1 MMSITI
7 YSVCFL
13 TPVFKNL
20 CVTVFLFMK
29 IASLVVLVVLLN
41 GLLGWSINLPQ
52 DVGADVPSGKLNS
65 LSFAPFREGQGPL
78 DEKFP
83 TPEQIDADLRLM
95 GEKTHTIRTY
105 ASAEGS
111 MPTIPALAR
120 KYGLKMIQGAWL
132 GSIKEDNKAEIAEVI
147 RSANANPDVV
157 KRVIVGNEVLLR
169 GDLDSKKIIEYI
181 REVKRSVK
189 QPVSYAD
196 VWSMYMKHPELI
208 KEVDFITIHIL
219 PYWEDEPI
227 TVDQAPKHIERI
239 FKQVQQ
245 EADAIAPGKPILI
258 GESGWPGEG
267 RQRGWSV
274 PSVVNE
280 AKFIRALIEVAN
292 KNGFDYNIVE
302 AFNQSW
308 KSELEGVVGANW
320 GLYSVDRKEVFPLTG
335 KVYENPDWLKGV
347 IASTILFLIIVAY
360 YWKSLQS
367 LSLSR
372 VAFFLLFSQ
381 LLTLLLAN
389 MVENLWYTSYSD
401 WQRFQTVLTVGLNA
415 ILAGLI
421 LQRSYGLLAN
431 KAVNPKFGAWIYTL
445 YMLFAGFA
453 VYKTFGLALNGRY
466 ISFPTVAVY
475 VPVVGMFG
483 LMIISYMTESPWSLK
498 AVEINRLAG
507 HPNAKA
513 DQDKIM
519 GYALLI
525 VGMTLIIW
533 ETKAFMIS
541 RDFILAYPNIGERIG
556 VAFIFSVTNYQLMA
570 WLMCLAILA
579 LPLLVSGDKK

>member
-1 MMSITI
+1 
-7 YSVCFL
+7 
-13 TPVFKNL
+13 
-20 CVTVFLFMK
+20 MK
-29 IASLVVLVVLLN
+29 TASFAILVVLLN
-41 GLLGWSINLPQ
+41 GLLGWLTNLPQ

-95 GEKTHTIRTY
+95 GEKTHSIRTY
-105 ASAEGS
+105 ASAEGITPII
-111 MPTIPALAR
+111 PTLAR
-120 KYGLKMIQGAWL
+120 KHGLKMIQGAWL
-132 GSIKEDNKAEIAEVI
+132 GSVKEDNKAEIAEVI

-169 GDLDSKKIIEYI
+169 GDLDSKKLIEYI

-196 VWSMYMKHPELI
+196 VWSMYMKYPELI

-227 TVDQAPKHIERI
+227 TVDQAPAHIERI
-239 FKQVQQ
+239 FKQVQR
-245 EADAIAPGKPILI
+245 EADAISPGKPILI

-280 AKFIRALIEVAN
+280 AKFIRALIKVAN

-335 KVYENPDWLKGV
+335 LVYENPDWLNGT
-347 IASTILFLIIVAY
+347 IASTIFFLGIVACC
-360 YWKSLQS
+360 WKQLQS
-367 LSLSR
+367 LSTMRL
-372 VAFFLLFSQ
+372 AFFLLFSQ
-381 LLTLLLAN
+381 LLSSLLAN
-389 MVENLWYTSYSD
+389 MAENLWYTSYSD
-401 WQRFQTVLTVGLNA
+401 WQRFQTILTVGLNTV
-415 ILAGLI
+415 LAGLI
-421 LQRSYGLLAN
+421 LQRGYGLLAN
-431 KAVNPKFGAWIYTL
+431 QAANPKFGAWIYTL
-445 YMLFAGFA
+445 YIIFAGFA

-466 ISFPTVAVY
+466 ISFPTVSIY
-475 VPVVGMFG
+475 IPVVGVFG
-483 LMIISYMTESPWSLK
+483 LMIISYITVRPRSLPII
-498 AVEINRLAG
+498 EINRLAG
-507 HPNAKA
+507 HQNTKA

-525 VGMTLIIW
+525 MSLILTIW
-533 ETKAFMIS
+533 ETKAFMVS
-541 RDFILAYPNIGERIG
+541 RDFILAYPNVGERMGI
-556 VAFIFSVTNYQLMA
+556 AFIFSATNYQLLI
-570 WLMCLAILA
+570 WLMCLAILT
-579 LPLLVSGDKK
+579 LPLLVNGNKTDKE

>member
-1 MMSITI
+1 
-7 YSVCFL
+7 
-13 TPVFKNL
+13 
-20 CVTVFLFMK
+20 MK
-29 IASLVVLVVLLN
+29 IASFVVLIVLLN
-41 GLLGWSINLPQ
+41 GLLGWSMNLPQ
-52 DVGADVPSGKLNS
+52 DVGTDVPSGKLNS

-83 TPEQIDADLRLM
+83 NPEQIDDDLRLM

-111 MPTIPALAR
+111 MPMIPGLAR
-120 KYGLKMIQGAWL
+120 KHGLKMIQGAWL

-157 KRVIVGNEVLLR
+157 NRVIVGNEVLLR
-169 GDLDSKKIIEYI
+169 GDLDSKKLIEYI

-227 TVDQAPKHIERI
+227 TVDQAPAHIERI

-280 AKFIRALIEVAN
+280 AKFIRALIKVAN

-335 KVYENPDWLKGV
+335 LVYENPDWLKGV
-347 IASTILFLIIVAY
+347 ITSTVLFLIIAGY
-360 YWKSLQS
+360 YWKPLQT
-367 LSLSR
+367 LSSAR
-372 VAFFLLFSQ
+372 IAFFLLFSQ
-381 LLTLLLAN
+381 LLTVLLAD
-389 MVENLWYTSYSD
+389 MAETLWYTSYSD
-401 WQRFQTVLTVGLNA
+401 WQRLQTIVTIGLNA
-415 ILAGLI
+415 VLAGLI
-421 LQRSYGLLAN
+421 LQRGHDLLAHKTAN
-431 KAVNPKFGAWIYTL
+431 LKFGAWIYIL
-445 YMLFAGFA
+445 YILFAGFA

-475 VPVVGMFG
+475 IPVVGMLG
-483 LMIISYMTESPWSLK
+483 LMIISYITESAWSLK

-507 HPNAKA
+507 HRNSKA

-519 GYALLI
+519 GYALLA
-525 VGMTLIIW
+525 VAMTLIIW
-533 ETKAFMIS
+533 EAKAFMIS
-541 RDFILAYPNIGERIG
+541 RDFVLAYPNVGERIG
-556 VAFIFSVTNYQLMA
+556 VAFVFSVTNYQLA
-570 WLMCLAILA
+570 LWLMCLAILA
-579 LPLLVSGDKK
+579 LPLLVSGNKTDK

>member
-1 MMSITI
+1 
-7 YSVCFL
+7 
-13 TPVFKNL
+13 
-20 CVTVFLFMK
+20 MK
-29 IASLVVLVVLLN
+29 IASFVVLIILLN
-41 GLLGWSINLPQ
+41 GLLGWSTNLPQ

-83 TPEQIDADLRLM
+83 SPEQIDADLRLM
-95 GEKTHTIRTY
+95 GEKTHSIRTY

-111 MPTIPALAR
+111 MKDIPALAR
-120 KYGLKMIQGAWL
+120 KHGLKMIQGAWL
-132 GSIKEDNKAEIAEVI
+132 GSIKADNKTEIAEVI

-169 GDLDSKKIIEYI
+169 GDLQSGQLIEYI

-196 VWSMYMKHPELI
+196 VWSMYMKYPELI
-208 KEVDFITIHIL
+208 REVDFITIHIL

-227 TVDQAPKHIERI
+227 TVDQAPGHIERI

-280 AKFIRALIEVAN
+280 AKFIRALIKVAN

-335 KVYENPDWLKGV
+335 LVYENPDWFKGV
-347 IASTILFLIIVAY
+347 IASTILFLGIVAY
-360 YWKSLQS
+360 CWKPLRS
-367 LSLSR
+367 LSSIRLG
-372 VAFFLLFSQ
+372 FFLLFSQ
-381 LLTLLLAN
+381 VLSLLLAN
-389 MVENLWYTSYSD
+389 MAENLWYTSYSD
-401 WQRFQTVLTVGLNA
+401 WQRFQTILTVGLNA
-415 ILAGLI
+415 VLAGLI
-421 LQRSYGLLAN
+421 LQRGYGLLAN
-431 KAVNPKFGAWIYTL
+431 RAANPKFGAWIYTL
-445 YMLFAGFA
+445 YIVFAVFA

-466 ISFPTVAVY
+466 ISFPTVSVY
-475 VPVVGMFG
+475 IPVVGIFG
-483 LMIISYMTESPWSLK
+483 LMIISYMLEPRRSLTII
-498 AVEINRLAG
+498 EINKLAG
-507 HPNAKA
+507 HRNTKA
-513 DQDKIM
+513 DHDKLM
-519 GYALLI
+519 GYALLA
-525 VGMTLIIW
+525 VSLMLTIW
-533 ETKAFMIS
+533 ETKAFLVS
-541 RDFILAYPNIGERIG
+541 RDFILAYPNFAERIG
-556 VAFIFSVTNYQLMA
+556 IAFIFSATNYQLLI
-570 WLMCLAILA
+570 WLMCLAILTM
-579 LPLLVSGDKK
+579 PLLVSDNKPGKE

>member
-1 MMSITI
+1 
-7 YSVCFL
+7 
-13 TPVFKNL
+13 
-20 CVTVFLFMK
+20 MK
-29 IASLVVLVVLLN
+29 TASFALLVVLLN
-41 GLLGWSINLPQ
+41 GLLGWLTNLPQ

-95 GEKTHTIRTY
+95 GEKTHSIRTY
-105 ASAEGS
+105 ASAEGITPII
-111 MPTIPALAR
+111 PTLAR
-120 KYGLKMIQGAWL
+120 KHGLKMIQGAWL
-132 GSIKEDNKAEIAEVI
+132 GSVKEDNKAEIAEVI

-169 GDLDSKKIIEYI
+169 GDLDSKKLIEYI

-196 VWSMYMKHPELI
+196 VWSMYMKYPELI

-227 TVDQAPKHIERI
+227 TVDQAPAHIERI
-239 FKQVQQ
+239 FKQVQR
-245 EADAIAPGKPILI
+245 EADAISPGKPILI

-280 AKFIRALIEVAN
+280 AKFIRALIKVAN

-335 KVYENPDWLKGV
+335 LVYENPDWLNGT
-347 IASTILFLIIVAY
+347 IASTIFFLGIVACC
-360 YWKSLQS
+360 WKQLQS
-367 LSLSR
+367 LSTMRL
-372 VAFFLLFSQ
+372 AFFLLFSQ
-381 LLTLLLAN
+381 LLSSLLAN
-389 MVENLWYTSYSD
+389 MAENLWYTSYSD
-401 WQRFQTVLTVGLNA
+401 WQRFQTILTVGLNTV
-415 ILAGLI
+415 LAGLI
-421 LQRSYGLLAN
+421 LQRGYGLLAN
-431 KAVNPKFGAWIYTL
+431 QAANPKFGAWIYTL
-445 YMLFAGFA
+445 YIIFAGFA

-466 ISFPTVAVY
+466 ISFPTVSVY
-475 VPVVGMFG
+475 IPVVGVFG
-483 LMIISYMTESPWSLK
+483 LMIISYITVRPRSLPII
-498 AVEINRLAG
+498 EINRLAG
-507 HPNAKA
+507 HQNTKA

-525 VGMTLIIW
+525 MSLILTIW
-533 ETKAFMIS
+533 ETKAFMVS
-541 RDFILAYPNIGERIG
+541 RDFILAYPNVGERMGI
-556 VAFIFSVTNYQLMA
+556 AFIFSATNYQLLI
-570 WLMCLAILA
+570 WLMCLAILT
-579 LPLLVSGDKK
+579 LPLLVNGNKTGKE